1 MDLSLSEEL
10 HLFSQELQRFLS
22 PVVLQDISRQVGF
35 VKRSSKYQANELIAL
50 CVWLSQEIA
59 STSLTQLCSR
69 LEASTGVLIM
79 SPEGLNQRFNPAAVA
94 FLREVFTSLLTQKLC
109 SNQSFSAHMMSIFNR
124 IRILDATM
132 FQLPDT
138 FATDYQ
144 GSGGSS
150 NTAGVKIQLE
160 YDLLSGQFLNVQ
172 LGPGKN
178 NDKTYGTICL
188 ETIEKGDLC
197 LRDLGYFDLS
207 DLKAIHDKK
216 AYYISRLKLNTRIY
230 IKNPEPKYFNNGTL
244 KKQTE
249 YIQLD
254 MTQMMS
260 GLPPGETMEIP
271 EAYIG
276 QNQKLPARVIIHRLT
291 DDQTKTRLKNQAI
304 REKKKGIIMKDKS
317 KRLMS
322 MNVYITNTSPEEV
335 PTNYVHSLYSLRW
348 QIEILFKTWKSFF
361 EIDECKDIK
370 KERLECHLYGQ
381 LIGILICS
389 STMFQMRQFLLEKQK
404 QELSEYKAIYMIKDY
419 FPLLFQAIAVDTD
432 KLSAI
437 LHRLYQS
444 LKKNGRKCHRYKKM
458 TVFDI
463 LGVVYETTVNKRQVA

>member
-1 MDLSLSEEL
+1 MNPIISSEL
-10 HLFSQELQRFLS
+10 TLFAKELQRFLS
-22 PVVLQDISRQVGF
+22 PLVLQETAKQMGLVQ
-35 VKRSSKYQANELIAL
+35 RSSKYQAAELIAL
-50 CVWLSQEIA
+50 CVWLSQEVA

-69 LEASTGVLIM
+69 LEASTGVLM
-79 SPEGLNQRFNPAAVA
+79 SPEGLNQRFNPAAVT

-109 SNQSFSAHMMSIFNR
+109 LNQSLSSDMISTFKR
-124 IRILDATM
+124 IRILDATV
-132 FQLPDT
+132 FQLPDS
-138 FATDYQ
+138 FATNYQ

-188 ETIEKGDLC
+188 ETVEKGDLC
-197 LRDLGYFDLS
+197 LRDLGYFDLG
-207 DLKAIHDKK
+207 DLQAIHDKD

-230 IKNPEPKYFNNGTL
+230 IQNPEPEFFNNGTI

-249 YIQLD
+249 YIKLD
-254 MTQMMS
+254 MAQIMS
-260 GLPPGETMEIP
+260 GLTSGETMEIP

-291 DDQTKTRLKNQAI
+291 DDQTQTRLINQAI
-304 REKKKGIIMKDKS
+304 REKKKGIVMKEKS
-317 KRLMS
+317 KHLMG
-322 MNVYITNTSPEEV
+322 MNVYITNSSPEEV
-335 PTNYVHSLYSLRW
+335 LTDYVHTLYSLRW

-361 EIDECKDIK
+361 EIDECKTIK

-381 LIGILICS
+381 LIGILLCS
-389 STMFQMRQFLLEKQK
+389 STMFQMRQLLLEKKNQK
-404 QELSEYKAIYMIKDY
+404 LSEYKAIYMIKDY
-419 FPLLFQAIAVDTD
+419 FPLLFQAIAIGSEQLL
-432 KLSAI
+432 KI
-437 LHRLYQS
+437 LHRLFQL

-463 LGVVYETTVNKRQVA
+463 LGVVYQTTVKDRQAA

>member
-1 MDLSLSEEL
+1 MNLSLSEEL

-22 PVVLQDISRQVGF
+22 PIVLQEVAKQVGF
-35 VKRSSKYQANELIAL
+35 VQRSSKYQADELIAL
-50 CVWLSQEIA
+50 CVWLSQEVA

-69 LEASTGVLIM
+69 LEASTGVLM
-79 SPEGLNQRFNPAAVA
+79 SQEGLNQRFNPAAVA

-109 SNQSFSAHMMSIFNR
+109 ATQSLSSHMISAFER
-124 IRILDATM
+124 IRILDATV
-132 FQLPDT
+132 FQLPDS

-178 NDKTYGTICL
+178 NDKTYGTTCL
-188 ETIEKGDLC
+188 ESVEAGDLC
-197 LRDLGYFDLS
+197 LRDLGYFDLR
-207 DLKAIHDKK
+207 DLQTIHELR

-230 IKNPEPKYFNNGTL
+230 VKNPEPEYFKNGTL

-254 MTQMMS
+254 MAQIMKELES
-260 GLPPGETMEIP
+260 GETLEIS

-276 QNQKLPARVIIHRLT
+276 QIQKLPTRVIVHRLT
-291 DDQTKTRLKNQAI
+291 NVQTETRLKNQAV
-304 REKKKGIIMKDKS
+304 REKKKGIVMKDKS
-317 KRLMS
+317 KQLMGI
-322 MNVYITNTSPEEV
+322 NVYITNTLPKEV
-335 PTNYVHSLYSLRW
+335 PMDYVHALYSLRW

-361 EIDECKDIK
+361 EIDKCKNVK
-370 KERLECHLYGQ
+370 RERLECHLYGQ
-381 LIGILICS
+381 LIGILLCS
-389 STMFQMRQFLLEKQK
+389 STMFQMRQLLLEKKK

-419 FPLLFQAIAVDTD
+419 FPLLFRAMIGGPNELVT
-432 KLSAI
+432 I
-437 LHRLYQS
+437 LHRLYQL

-463 LGVVYETTVNKRQVA
+463 LGVVYESTMKQKQAA

>member
-22 PVVLQDISRQVGF
+22 PVVLQDIARQVGF

-69 LEASTGVLIM
+69 LEASTGVLM

-160 YDLLSGQFLNVQ
+160 FDLLSGQFLNVQ

-207 DLKAIHDKK
+207 DLQAIHDKRLT
-216 AYYISRLKLNTRIY
+216 ISR
-230 IKNPEPKYFNNGTL
+230 
-244 KKQTE
+244 
-249 YIQLD
+249 D
-254 MTQMMS
+254 
-260 GLPPGETMEIP
+260 
-271 EAYIG
+271 
-276 QNQKLPARVIIHRLT
+276 
-291 DDQTKTRLKNQAI
+291 
-304 REKKKGIIMKDKS
+304 
-317 KRLMS
+317 
-322 MNVYITNTSPEEV
+322 
-335 PTNYVHSLYSLRW
+335 
-348 QIEILFKTWKSFF
+348 
-361 EIDECKDIK
+361 
-370 KERLECHLYGQ
+370 
-381 LIGILICS
+381 
-389 STMFQMRQFLLEKQK
+389 
-404 QELSEYKAIYMIKDY
+404 
-419 FPLLFQAIAVDTD
+419 
-432 KLSAI
+432 
-437 LHRLYQS
+437 
-444 LKKNGRKCHRYKKM
+444 
-458 TVFDI
+458 
-463 LGVVYETTVNKRQVA
+463 

>member
-1 MDLSLSEEL
+1 MNLSLSEEL

-22 PVVLQDISRQVGF
+22 PIVLQEVAKQVGF
-35 VKRSSKYQANELIAL
+35 VQRSSKYQADELIAL
-50 CVWLSQEIA
+50 CVWLSQEVA

-69 LEASTGVLIM
+69 LEASTGVLM
-79 SPEGLNQRFNPAAVA
+79 SQEGLNQRFNPAAVA

-109 SNQSFSAHMMSIFNR
+109 ATQSLSSHMISAFER
-124 IRILDATM
+124 IRILDATV
-132 FQLPDT
+132 FQLPDS

-178 NDKTYGTICL
+178 NDKTYGTTCL
-188 ETIEKGDLC
+188 ESVEAGDLC
-197 LRDLGYFDLS
+197 LRDLGYFDLR
-207 DLKAIHDKK
+207 DLQTIHELR

-230 IKNPEPKYFNNGTL
+230 VKNPEPEYFKNGTL

-254 MTQMMS
+254 MAQIMKELES
-260 GLPPGETMEIP
+260 GETLEIS

-276 QNQKLPARVIIHRLT
+276 QIQKLPTRVIVHRLT
-291 DDQTKTRLKNQAI
+291 NVQTETRLKNQAV
-304 REKKKGIIMKDKS
+304 REKKKGIVMKDKS
-317 KRLMS
+317 KQLMGI
-322 MNVYITNTSPEEV
+322 NVYITNTLPKEV
-335 PTNYVHSLYSLRW
+335 PMDYVHALYSLRW

-361 EIDECKDIK
+361 EIDECKNVK
-370 KERLECHLYGQ
+370 RERLECHLYGQ
-381 LIGILICS
+381 LIGILLCS
-389 STMFQMRQFLLEKQK
+389 STMFQMRQLLLEKKK

-419 FPLLFQAIAVDTD
+419 FLLLFRAMIGGPNELVT
-432 KLSAI
+432 I
-437 LHRLYQS
+437 LHRLYQL

-463 LGVVYETTVNKRQVA
+463 LGVVYESTMKQKQAA

>member
-1 MDLSLSEEL
+1 MNPIISNEL
-10 HLFSQELQRFLS
+10 NFFAQELQYFLS
-22 PVVLQDISRQVGF
+22 PIVLQDIAKQVGF
-35 VKRSSKYQANELIAL
+35 VQRSSKYQANELIAL

-59 STSLTQLCSR
+59 STSLTQLCSQ
-69 LEASTGVLIM
+69 LEASTGVLM
-79 SPEGLNQRFNPAAVA
+79 SSEGLNQRFNPAAVA

-109 SNQSFSAHMMSIFNR
+109 SNHSLSAHVISTFNR
-124 IRILDATM
+124 IRILDATV
-132 FQLPDT
+132 FQLPDH
-138 FATDYQ
+138 FPTDYQ

-188 ETIEKGDLC
+188 ETVEAGDLC
-197 LRDLGYFDLS
+197 LRDLGYFDLG
-207 DLKAIHDKK
+207 DLQTIHDKE

-230 IKNPEPKYFNNGTL
+230 IKNPEPEYFNNGTL

-260 GLPPGETMEIP
+260 DLIPGETMEIL

-276 QNQKLPARVIIHRLT
+276 QNQKLSARVIIHRLT
-291 DDQTKTRLKNQAI
+291 DDQTQTRLKNQAI
-304 REKKKGIIMKDKS
+304 REKKKGIVMKDKS
-317 KRLMS
+317 KRLMG
-322 MNVYITNTSPEEV
+322 MNVYITNTSLE
-335 PTNYVHSLYSLRW
+335 
-348 QIEILFKTWKSFF
+348 
-361 EIDECKDIK
+361 D
-370 KERLECHLYGQ
+370 LECHLYGQ
-381 LIGILICS
+381 LIGILLCS
-389 STMFQMRQFLLEKQK
+389 STMFQMRQFLLEKKK
-404 QELSEYKAIYMIKDY
+404 QELSEYKAIYIIKDY
-419 FPLLFQAIAVDTD
+419 FPLLFQAIAVGTEELL
-432 KLSAI
+432 KI
-437 LHRLYQS
+437 LHRLYLL

-463 LGVVYETTVNKRQVA
+463 LGIVYKTTVKHRQAA